1 MSAASDHEPMKQDVS
16 HEPAMGRQD
25 PPPFAQAPDTA
36 ETLRLLDRVSRLPA
50 IRMEKV
56 QRMKQLITEDN
67 FETPE
72 RVDGTVRRL
81 MEELGL

>member
-1 MSAASDHEPMKQDVS
+1 MNVEDREPIKQDLS
-16 HEPAMGRQD
+16 HEPALGRQE
-25 PPPFAQAPDTA
+25 PPPFAEAPDAA

-56 QRMKQLITEDN
+56 QRMKQLIAEDK

>member
-1 MSAASDHEPMKQDVS
+1 MSAAEEHEPMKQDLS
-16 HEPAMGRQD
+16 HEAAMGRQE
-25 PPPFAQAPDTA
+25 PPPFAEAPDTA

-56 QRMKQLITEDN
+56 QRMRQLIEQEN